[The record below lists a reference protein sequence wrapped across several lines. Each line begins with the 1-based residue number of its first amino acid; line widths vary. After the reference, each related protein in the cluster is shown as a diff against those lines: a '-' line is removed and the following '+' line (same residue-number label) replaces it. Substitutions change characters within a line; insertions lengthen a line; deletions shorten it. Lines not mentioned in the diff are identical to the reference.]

1 MTEEQYKRAN
11 TVVFPV
17 LTVIMAYVFLS
28 LVAFIKATPGQVTMA
43 SYLQLFSA
51 LLAIIINVVFF
62 VIKRNSRM
70 CEYAMLGSALTVYL
84 ILRLVSTTEDNAM

>member
-51 LLAIIINVVFF
+51 LLAIIINHYQCSLFCYQEKQPYV
-62 VIKRNSRM
+62 
-70 CEYAMLGSALTVYL
+70 
-84 ILRLVSTTEDNAM
+84 

>member
-51 LLAIIINVVFF
+51 LLAIVINVVFLL
-62 VIKRNSRM
+62 SRETAICVNM
-70 CEYAMLGSALTVYL
+70 QC
-84 ILRLVSTTEDNAM
+84 

>member
-43 SYLQLFSA
+43 SYHSHF
-51 LLAIIINVVFF
+51 
-62 VIKRNSRM
+62 R
-70 CEYAMLGSALTVYL
+70 YDG
-84 ILRLVSTTEDNAM
+84 